1 MITLKRMTAAMLITW
16 AILSG
21 LPGMSSGSATGQPP
35 VTITI
40 GTTDFPR
47 SLDPATAV
55 DLPSVEV
62 LNHLYT
68 GLTRQQPGTLN
79 FRLALA
85 AEHRISPDGLV
96 HRFLIRSDAAFA
108 DGTPITAATFARSIT
123 RVLNLGREGADVIGR
138 YVASVAA
145 EEGNVLAITLR
156 TPLPDIKPLLALP
169 QFFPQHPAVYPDNSV
184 LALEDALTLIGN
196 GPYRIGALEP
206 DTTITLVANPT
217 YPGPAP
223 ANDRVVLRRYAMP
236 IDLRRALENREVDIA
251 WRALAEPDLAHL
263 AQDPALIRLD
273 QPNLQTYYLLLNHTP
288 MTVSGQESFD
298 DPAVRQAFA
307 LLVDREASASL
318 GLHDAVLP
326 LYTFLPPELEAA
338 SVPFPARD
346 LRRADTILSE
356 AGYRPRRRPISTTL
370 LIATDAYGDRLA
382 SAAAEL
388 RRALESSEI
397 VATIA
402 VSDSLTQTFIGA
414 INRGEYLCAIIGW
427 RPAFASPMAYLVPL
441 ARSDSPIPAGAGYG
455 SATIDRMLLEL
466 GQITD
471 EQQQAALYGAIQ
483 QEILTGVD
491 VIPLWQGKD
500 VIAYNEAITGV
511 LLERNSWLRYDT
523 LSRRP

>member
-1 MITLKRMTAAMLITW
+1 MINLKRMTVAMLITW

-21 LPGMSSGSATGQPP
+21 LPGMSSGSINGQPP

-68 GLTRQQPGTLN
+68 GLTRQRPGTLD
-79 FRLALA
+79 FELALA
-85 AEHRISPDGLV
+85 AEHRISADGLV
-96 HRFLIRSDAAFA
+96 HRFTICSDAAFA

-123 RVLNLGREGADVIGR
+123 RVLNLGREGADVIGP
-138 YVASVAA
+138 YVASATA
-145 EEGNVLAITLR
+145 EEDNILVITLQA
-156 TPLPDIKPLLALP
+156 PLPEIKPLLALP
-169 QFFPQHPAVYPDNSV
+169 QFFPQPPAVYPDDNV
-184 LALEDALTLIGN
+184 LTMEDALTLIGN

-206 DTTITLVANPT
+206 DTAIILVADPA

-223 ANDRVVLRRYAMP
+223 ANDQVVLRRYTMP

-263 AQDPALIRLD
+263 AQDPALIRLN

-288 MTVSGQESFD
+288 MSASEQNSFD

-326 LYTFLPPELEAA
+326 LYTFLPPELVAGN
-338 SVPFPARD
+338 VPFPARD
-346 LRRADTILSE
+346 PHRADDILSE

-388 RRALESSEI
+388 RRAIESSEI
-397 VATIA
+397 VTT
-402 VSDSLTQTFIGA
+402 VSVNDSLTQTFIGA
-414 INRGEYLCAIIGW
+414 INRGEYLSAIIGW

-441 ARSDSPIPAGAGYG
+441 ARSDSPIPAVAGSG
-455 SATIDRMLLEL
+455 SETIDRMLLQL
-466 GQITD
+466 GLTTN
-471 EQQQAALYGAIQ
+471 EQQHAALYSAIQ
-483 QEILTGVD
+483 KELLTDVD

-500 VIAYNEAITGV
+500 VIVYNEAITGV
-511 LLERNSWLRYDT
+511 QVERNSWLHYDA
-523 LSRRP
+523 LSQQR